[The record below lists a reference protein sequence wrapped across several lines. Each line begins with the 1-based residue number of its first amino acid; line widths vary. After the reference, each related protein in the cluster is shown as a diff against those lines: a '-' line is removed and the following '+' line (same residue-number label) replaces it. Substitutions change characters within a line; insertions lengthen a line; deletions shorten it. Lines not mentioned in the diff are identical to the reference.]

1 VSLRDWLKNG
11 WLVEHESSAEE
22 ICALLALV
30 DRDLRDC
37 QTPGL
42 STDWRFNIAHHAA
55 LQTAAAA
62 LAAAGFRATREAHH
76 YRVIQSLAFT
86 LKADAELVHRFDA
99 FRKKRNLSSYEM
111 GGAISD
117 LEVEEMIALASDLR
131 HRVERW
137 IRRNHPE
144 LL

>member
-1 VSLRDWLKNG
+1 LRDWLKNG
-11 WLVEHESSAEE
+11 WLTEHESSAEE
-22 ICALLALV
+22 IGALLALV

-37 QTPGL
+37 RTPGL
-42 STDWRFNIAHHAA
+42 GTDWRFNIAYNSA
-55 LQTAAAA
+55 LQAASAA
-62 LAAAGFRATREAHH
+62 LAAAGFRAAREAHH
-76 YRVIQSLAFT
+76 YRVIQSLALT
-86 LKADAELVHRFDA
+86 LKADVALVRRFDA

-111 GGAISD
+111 GGGISD

-137 IRRNHPE
+137 IRSNHPE

>member
-1 VSLRDWLKNG
+1 MSLRDWLKNG

-22 ICALLALV
+22 IRMLLALA

-42 STDWRFNIAHHAA
+42 STDWRFNIAYNAA

-62 LAAAGFRATREAHH
+62 LAAAGFRAAREAHH
-76 YRVIQSLAFT
+76 YRVIQSLVLT
-86 LKADAELVHRFDA
+86 LKADPAWVHQFDA

-137 IRRNHPE
+137 IRSNHPQ

>member
-1 VSLRDWLKNG
+1 MSLRDWLKNG

-22 ICALLALV
+22 IRMLLALA
-30 DRDLRDC
+30 DRDRRDC

-42 STDWRFNIAHHAA
+42 STDWRFNIAYNAA

-62 LAAAGFRATREAHH
+62 LAAAGFRAAREAHH
-76 YRVIQSLAFT
+76 YRVIQSLVLT
-86 LKADAELVHRFDA
+86 LKADAGLVHQFDA

-131 HRVERW
+131 HRIERW
-137 IRRNHPE
+137 IRSNHPD
-144 LL
+144 LR

>member
-1 VSLRDWLKNG
+1 MSLRDWLKNG
-11 WLVEHESSAEE
+11 WLTEHESSAEE
-22 ICALLALV
+22 IGALLALV

-37 QTPGL
+37 RTPGL
-42 STDWRFNIAHHAA
+42 GTDWRFNIAYNSA
-55 LQTAAAA
+55 LQAASAA
-62 LAAAGFRATREAHH
+62 LAAAGFRAAREAHH
-76 YRVIQSLAFT
+76 YRVIQSLALT
-86 LKADAELVHRFDA
+86 LKADVALVRRFDA

-111 GGAISD
+111 GGGISD

-137 IRRNHPE
+137 IRSNHPE

>member
-11 WLVEHESSAEE
+11 WLTEHESSAEE
-22 ICALLALV
+22 IGALLALV

-37 QTPGL
+37 RTPGL
-42 STDWRFNIAHHAA
+42 GTDWRFNIAYNSA
-55 LQTAAAA
+55 LQAASAA
-62 LAAAGFRATREAHH
+62 LAAAGFRAAREAHH
-76 YRVIQSLAFT
+76 YRVIQSLALT
-86 LKADAELVHRFDA
+86 LKADVALVRRFDA

-111 GGAISD
+111 GGGISD

-137 IRRNHPE
+137 IRSNHPE

>member
-1 VSLRDWLKNG
+1 MSLRDWLKNG
-11 WLVEHESSAEE
+11 WLTEHESSAEE
-22 ICALLALV
+22 IGALLALV

-37 QTPGL
+37 RTPGL
-42 STDWRFNIAHHAA
+42 STDWRFNIAYNSA
-55 LQTAAAA
+55 LQAASAA
-62 LAAAGFRATREAHH
+62 LAAAGFRAAREAHH
-76 YRVIQSLAFT
+76 YRVIQSLALT
-86 LKADAELVHRFDA
+86 LKADAALVRRFDA

-111 GGAISD
+111 GGGISD

-137 IRRNHPE
+137 IRSNHPE

>member
-1 VSLRDWLKNG
+1 MSLRDWLKNG
-11 WLVEHESSAEE
+11 WLTEHESSAEE
-22 ICALLALV
+22 IRALLALV

-37 QTPGL
+37 RTPGL
-42 STDWRFNIAHHAA
+42 STDWRFNIAYNSA
-55 LQTAAAA
+55 LQAASAA
-62 LAAAGFRATREAHH
+62 LAAAGFRAAREAHH
-76 YRVIQSLAFT
+76 YRVIQSLALT
-86 LKADAELVHRFDA
+86 LKADAALVRRFDA

-111 GGAISD
+111 GGGISD

-137 IRRNHPE
+137 IRSNHPE